1 MVTEPRF
8 HLTTRDHAVLRALL
22 DDDDGPHGPYRLLL
36 QRKLTA
42 SAVALRDDVGPG
54 VATLGARV
62 SYTVNGVPAGPHLL
76 VQENAPDLPRDPD
89 LPHDKLSIRTMRGLA
104 LIGLGEGGAIR
115 LDLGNG
121 AVEELAIVRV
131 LPETAERVEAP
142 AADQAAARLS
152 SASHRAERA
161 HRLPFPA
168 RRMTTPARAR
178 RKAGGPAGM
187 KFRLRRQSW
196 NGIALPRRAKPALS
210 RHYPA
215 REGRISFFH
224 PVAGALRHASPSI
237 DGGGGARGP
246 ASENPRGSMRR

>member
-142 AADQAAARLS
+142 AADQARAGSGATVVSFPSRRTGAPAPVPGPEDDDPGPRAA
-152 SASHRAERA
+152 
-161 HRLPFPA
+161 
-168 RRMTTPARAR
+168 
-178 RKAGGPAGM
+178 
-187 KFRLRRQSW
+187 
-196 NGIALPRRAKPALS
+196 
-210 RHYPA
+210 
-215 REGRISFFH
+215 
-224 PVAGALRHASPSI
+224 
-237 DGGGGARGP
+237 
-246 ASENPRGSMRR
+246 